1 VKKEITSLEQLKL
14 SDQTMKITPHVFRH
28 AFAIIS
34 KLNGVDIYDIMRSL
48 GHEKIETTMIYL
60 EKIFEKER
68 HAIHAWKP
76 DIFGDYI

>member
-1 VKKEITSLEQLKL
+1 MKKEITSLDQLNL
-14 SDQTMKITPHVFRH
+14 SDQTMKVTPHVFRH
-28 AFAIIS
+28 VFAIIS
-34 KLNGVDIYDIMRSL
+34 KINRGDIYDIMRSL
-48 GHEKIETTMIYL
+48 GHDKFETTMIYL